1 MLQQAGDVTPKA
13 FHLFIFLEGKIQNLW
28 KDEVGKAATATQ
40 LLLCPFFLFRNF
52 EKYFLLQYKL
62 EPVLMKK

>member
-13 FHLFIFLEGKIQNLW
+13 FHLLIFLEGKIQNLW

-40 LLLCPFFLFRNF
+40 LLFCPFFLFRNF
-52 EKYFLLQYKL
+52 EKCFLLQYKL